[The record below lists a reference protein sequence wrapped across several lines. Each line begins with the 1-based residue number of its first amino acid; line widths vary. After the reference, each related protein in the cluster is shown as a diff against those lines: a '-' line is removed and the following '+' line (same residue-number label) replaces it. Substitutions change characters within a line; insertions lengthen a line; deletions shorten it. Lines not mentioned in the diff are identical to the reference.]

1 MIDEKE
7 ILKELDGMIEAQ
19 NRNVEYAE
27 QNSNETVVHLESR
40 ELAAY
45 MAVRDMIKE
54 KSAHGAA
61 TPMGTDINSLTQK

>member
-54 KSAHGAA
+54 KSAHGAT